1 MELAFIKEN
10 ATEMEFV
17 RTDSA
22 EISCS
27 DGTSVDGSCSDVS
40 LSSSVS
46 SPGSWNKEMDS
57 LTIEETCM
65 KSLTR
70 RGTDHMLMMRLDKKM
85 GLT

>member
-10 ATEMEFV
+10 ATEIEFV

-46 SPGSWNKEMDS
+46 SPGSWSVASPFNSFSVYDS
-57 LTIEETCM
+57 P
-65 KSLTR
+65 
-70 RGTDHMLMMRLDKKM
+70 
-85 GLT
+85 